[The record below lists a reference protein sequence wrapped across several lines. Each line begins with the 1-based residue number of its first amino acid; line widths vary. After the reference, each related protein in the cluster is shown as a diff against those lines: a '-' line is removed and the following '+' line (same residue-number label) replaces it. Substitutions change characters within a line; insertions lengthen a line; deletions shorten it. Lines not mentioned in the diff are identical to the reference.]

1 MIGGVQEAATLA
13 AVRRV
18 LLVVLVIGM
27 AGTATE
33 LLFLRHDEDATQ
45 LIPLIRIG
53 AATAAVVWHL
63 AARGA
68 GSLRTL
74 QVLMA
79 LFIVAGLL
87 GMFFHFE
94 ANVEFQR
101 ELDPSIGGM
110 ALFWKAMASK
120 TPPALAPGSMS
131 QLGLIGLA
139 YAHRH
144 PALIGPR

>member
-1 MIGGVQEAATLA
+1 MTGGVEETPTLA

-45 LIPLIRIG
+45 LIPLILIG
-53 AATAAVVWHL
+53 TATAAVVWHL

-68 GSLRTL
+68 RSLRAL

-79 LFIVAGLL
+79 LFVVAGLL

-94 ANVEFQR
+94 ANMEFQR

-120 TPPALAPGSMS
+120 APPALAPGSMS

-144 PALIGPR
+144 PALIRPR